1 MTFILMHCISSFCFK
16 IVYFPPIT
24 AVTPQIEESIRDP
37 EVLEIPE
44 KDLLP
49 EDVCPQSVA
58 PEVTEER
65 PSGIE
70 EVENKEVECPEDTCN
85 TAIPQTRPTC
95 SSSPETSKEQIDIGD
110 SLCDSKLHGIL
121 ATTI

>member
-1 MTFILMHCISSFCFK
+1 MTYIPSC
-16 IVYFPPIT
+16 IVYPHSDLKLYISFPTT
-24 AVTPQIEESIRDP
+24 AVAPQIEESTRGS

-49 EDVCPQSVA
+49 EDVCPQSVS

-70 EVENKEVECPEDTCN
+70 EVENKGVECPEAVCN
-85 TAIPQTRPTC
+85 TEPLNGPTC
-95 SSSPETSKEQIDIGD
+95 SSSPETTKEQIDIGD
-110 SLCDSKLHGIL
+110 SPCTSKLHGIL
-121 ATTI
+121 F